1 MMIKYPPKIERPAPT
16 KSSSKMSF
24 SRTYLQ
30 SLSAQRKQ
38 EAIERSTV
46 QMVESMRHTI
56 IGLATEGKTSYIYEV
71 PLSLIH
77 KNYPVL
83 AMTTVEDFIPC
94 FQKKFPHCTLSCHDT
109 WVDTVIES
117 SRRQKRGILIEWS

>member
-1 MMIKYPPKIERPAPT
+1 
-16 KSSSKMSF
+16 MSF
-24 SRTYLQ
+24 SRAYLQ

-56 IGLATEGKTSYIYEV
+56 IGLATEGKTSYVYEV